1 MKKTSYYTVITGAS
15 SGIGLALANEFA
27 RNGHNLI
34 LVARSRELL
43 NDISAKITLE
53 YKVSVQYIVADL
65 TKVEEIKSLKEE
77 LTKKDYKIN
86 ILINNAG
93 FGLLGRFCE
102 LEIDK
107 QQNMIDLNIK
117 ALVELSYFFA
127 GLFKKQGFGWI
138 MNVSSVASFLAGPYM
153 AVYYASK
160 NFVTSFTLAMAS
172 ELKDSN
178 IIVCALCPGYTETKF
193 QDVSGMDNNLML
205 KKVKSKVTSQDVA
218 KAGYYGLI
226 EKSSLIIIPGIL
238 NQIMINCLKFLPIR
252 LKLWAVG
259 YLQNPKLN

>member
-34 LVARSRELL
+34 LVARSEELL
-43 NDISAKITLE
+43 NEISNKISLE

-65 TKVEEIKSLKEE
+65 TIMGEIESFKAEII
-77 LTKKDYKIN
+77 KKDYKIN

-93 FGLLGRFCE
+93 FGLLGEFSE
-102 LEIDK
+102 LELGK

-127 GLFKKQGFGWI
+127 QVFKKQGFGWI
-138 MNVSSVASFLAGPYM
+138 MNVSSIASFLAGPYM

-160 NFVTSFTLAMAS
+160 NFVTSFSLAIAS
-172 ELKDSN
+172 EFKSCN
-178 IIVCALCPGYTETKF
+178 IIVSTLCPGYTETKF
-193 QDVSGMDNNLML
+193 QDVSGMGDNPLL
-205 KKVKSKVTSQDVA
+205 KKVKSKISSQDVA
-218 KAGYYGLI
+218 KIGYYGMI
-226 EKSSLIIIPGIL
+226 EKSSLIIIPGII
-238 NQIMINCLKFLPIR
+238 NQIIINCLKFIPISA
-252 LKLWAVG
+252 KLWVINQ
-259 YLQNPKLN
+259 LQNPK